1 MILALPSWDDYLR
14 TSLDDLVECAAQSP
28 MVLLRARALL
38 RTLLKTAPAQR
49 KPSISWRLERAEDLL
64 VVNFPA
70 IWRDA
75 NGQDPG

>member
-1 MILALPSWDDYLR
+1 VMLCGRLSKAARPGTAASG
-14 TSLDDLVECAAQSP
+14 CAV
-28 MVLLRARALL
+28 VLLRARALL

-49 KPSISWRLERAEDLL
+49 RPSISWRLERAEDLL